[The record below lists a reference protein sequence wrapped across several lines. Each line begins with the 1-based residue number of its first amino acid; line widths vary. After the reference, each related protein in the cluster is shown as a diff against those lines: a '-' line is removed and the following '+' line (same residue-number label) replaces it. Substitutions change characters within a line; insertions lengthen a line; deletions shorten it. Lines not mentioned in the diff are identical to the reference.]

1 MYYTYIY
8 LDTRKPGCYK
18 YDNYLFEFEPIYIGK
33 GKNDRDK
40 IHISRVIKNHFIAG
54 KNPFYDKLNSILKLN
69 KIPLILK
76 LNFYENEKE
85 ALQNEK
91 YLIEL
96 IGRKDLKTGTLL
108 NLTEGGIGGDTFS
121 NKTEEEKSKITEK
134 RRNSM
139 LGKNKGKQM
148 SEEQK
153 EYYRQLYTGKKNPEH
168 SLRMKGKKL
177 TQQHKDKLKGRKPS
191 REEKEKQMYSLLKD
205 KSIWDKQI
213 IQMDLDKKEIKIWN
227 NYRELK
233 FDGNIEQ
240 QFISS
245 IINICK
251 KNKSGKCL
259 NYRWK
264 WKD

>member
-1 MYYTYIY
+1 M
-8 LDTRKPGCYK
+8 
-18 YDNYLFEFEPIYIGK
+18 
-33 GKNDRDK
+33 
-40 IHISRVIKNHFIAG
+40 S
-54 KNPFYDKLNSILKLN
+54 
-69 KIPLILK
+69 
-76 LNFYENEKE
+76 
-85 ALQNEK
+85 
-91 YLIEL
+91 
-96 IGRKDLKTGTLL
+96 KTGTLL